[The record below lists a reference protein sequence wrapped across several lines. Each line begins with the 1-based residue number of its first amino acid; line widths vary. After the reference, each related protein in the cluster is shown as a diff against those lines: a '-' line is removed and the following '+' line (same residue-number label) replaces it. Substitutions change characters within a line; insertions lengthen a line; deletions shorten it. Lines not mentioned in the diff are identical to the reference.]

1 MEEGFVF
8 MNLPKHKRW
17 RVHRAIAKQ
26 QKREQSHPVCLQAAE
41 KYGKVESLN
50 IQNDYETKV
59 KNEQIKRK
67 QTCSLCF
74 VNVFKF

>member
-8 MNLPKHKRW
+8 MNLSKCKRW
-17 RVHRAIAKQ
+17 RAFIERLQNKKENRVILCVYKQ
-26 QKREQSHPVCLQAAE
+26 QKSMEWWRALIYRMIMKQEVR
-41 KYGKVESLN
+41 
-50 IQNDYETKV
+50 
-59 KNEQIKRK
+59 NEQIKRK